1 MEILIILVCVIVA
14 LILLGWLGLQIK
26 PKSFPAYPQQTPK
39 MKSIPLPTGLPV
51 PVERFYRQI
60 YGDDIPVIESAVIS
74 GRMSFRP
81 VGGITFP
88 GRFRFTHIAGE
99 GYRHYFEA
107 TFFGLPVFKGNEHY
121 LDGKG
126 VLELPFGLSDRGE
139 NIDQAANLSLWAE
152 YAWLPAVL
160 ITNPRVQW
168 EPLDADT
175 AILVVPFGEHEQR
188 FVTRFNPRS
197 GLLSLLESMRY
208 KDSKSETKTLWF
220 NESTGSQTIGNT
232 ALPATGAVT
241 WFDQGKPWAV
251 FTVEDIVY
259 NSDVSKYIRAYG
271 P

>member
-1 MEILIILVCVIVA
+1 MNIFFILVGIIA
-14 LILLGWLGLQIK
+14 LLILLGWLGLQIK
-26 PKSFPAYPQQTPK
+26 PKPFPMYPYQIPEIKT
-39 MKSIPLPTGLPV
+39 IPLPGGLPA

-60 YGDDIPVIESAVIS
+60 YGDQAPIIESAVIS

-88 GRFRFTHIAGE
+88 GRFRFTHITGQD
-99 GYRHYFEA
+99 YRHYFEA

-126 VLELPFGLSDRGE
+126 LLELPFGLSDKGA

-152 YAWLPAVL
+152 YSFLPSVL
-160 ITNPRVQW
+160 VTDPRVHW

-175 AILVVPFGEHEQR
+175 AILVVPFGEQEQR
-188 FVTRFNPRS
+188 FVARFDPKT
-197 GLLSLLESMRY
+197 GLLQLLESMRY
-208 KDSKSETKTLWF
+208 KDSKSDTKTLWF
-220 NESTGSQTIGNT
+220 NESRGPQTIGDT

-251 FTVEDIVY
+251 FTVDDIVY
-259 NSDVSKYIRAYG
+259 NADVSEYIRAYG